1 LRESAPEF
9 CGVHRN
15 LASLRLSKGQPIRP
29 VSAPDYNHRVIN
41 RRFIVVLVIAWLVLA
56 GGCSKVLNT
65 GQTPIKAK
73 TPDELKNYLLK
84 RKPDL
89 GQFRL
94 HGPFAVAVQDG
105 FEIRLST
112 TELIDTDL
120 FLSAHREKAPLVI
133 FMHGYDSTKESH
145 THQALHLASWG
156 MHCLS
161 LQLPN
166 HGPWVTNGRTVAK
179 IVKFIHR
186 WPEIVDG
193 RIDVNKIILV
203 GHSFGAA
210 AVAVALAES
219 APAAGAILLDP
230 AFESQELPR
239 FLRKVE
245 VPVMVLG
252 ADERISQALN
262 RENFYR
268 FIRAGVREVSIRD
281 ATHEDAQYPS
291 AWASTT
297 EDAQITYASAIT
309 AAAFSLSAD
318 SNFDYAWHSFST
330 AFSSG
335 QLFNARWK

>member
-1 LRESAPEF
+1 M
-9 CGVHRN
+9 
-15 LASLRLSKGQPIRP
+15 
-29 VSAPDYNHRVIN
+29 IN
-41 RRFIVVLVIAWLVLA
+41 RRFVVLLAITWLALA

-73 TPDELKNYLLK
+73 SPDELKSYLLK
-84 RKPDL
+84 HKPEL

-94 HGPFAVAVQDG
+94 RGPFAVAVQDS

-133 FMHGYDSTKESH
+133 FMHGYDSSKDSH

-166 HGPWVTNGRTVAK
+166 HGPWVANGRTIAK
-179 IVKFIHR
+179 IVQFIHR

-193 RIDVNKIILV
+193 RIDVDKIILV

-210 AVAVALAES
+210 AVAVALAEG

-230 AFESQELPR
+230 AFENAALPK
-239 FLRKVE
+239 FLRKIA

-252 ADERISQALN
+252 ADERISEARN

-268 FIRAGVREVSIRD
+268 FIRAGVHEVSIRD

-291 AWASTT
+291 AFASTT

-318 SNFDYAWHSFST
+318 GKFDYAWHSFSS

-335 QLFNARWK
+335 QFFNARWK